1 MKRNNT
7 YVLFDSDATV
17 NRRGWAEAHDA
28 ISRALQSM
36 RWPDREGV
44 ERFTISRIG
53 TIRAGH
59 GYTHF
64 KGKLVTVKKEAITL
78 RNGERPLRDQ
88 FRRWMAGQHCSCE
101 ASLSLA
107 PFFQKLRE
115 GNAGVFS
122 KYPTPNT
129 TELEEAKNEAL
140 NESVGDLDFWFQTN
154 EGFTTAVEWETGNIS
169 SSHRS
174 LNKLCL
180 ALMGGLIDAGVLVVP
195 SLKLYPHLTD
205 RIGNIRE
212 LQPYFYFWNQFGTL
226 VDRGLLAVVEVEYD
240 ELQSCTDQREFV
252 PMGTDGNSR
261 GRAAAKRMPTKRRS
275 AKKR

>member
-44 ERFTISRIG
+44 ERFTISRIV
-53 TIRAGH
+53 TIRAGQ
-59 GYTHF
+59 GYTNF

-78 RNGERPLRDQ
+78 RNGVRPLRDQ

-115 GNAGVFS
+115 GNAGVF
-122 KYPTPNT
+122 
-129 TELEEAKNEAL
+129 
-140 NESVGDLDFWFQTN
+140 
-154 EGFTTAVEWETGNIS
+154 
-169 SSHRS
+169 RS
-174 LNKLCL
+174 T
-180 ALMGGLIDAGVLVVP
+180 
-195 SLKLYPHLTD
+195 PHLT
-205 RIGNIRE
+205 
-212 LQPYFYFWNQFGTL
+212 QPNW
-226 VDRGLLAVVEVEYD
+226 RK
-240 ELQSCTDQREFV
+240 QR
-252 PMGTDGNSR
+252 M
-261 GRAAAKRMPTKRRS
+261 RRS
-275 AKKR
+275 MRASATSTFGSKRTRGSPLRSSGKQGIFPHRIDHLTSCAWP